1 MVLLRGVRRINE
13 KKAQCSIGCWA
24 LVVSEVYSNFKRKV
38 NMIQGFKPQLATQ
51 IDDLSSLSYPL
62 YVSKKLDGIRSTIFN
77 GVAYSRSLKLIP
89 NLSIQ
94 KWAKEN
100 AACLEGLD
108 GEFIVGSPTSETVF
122 RDTTSFVMSIDKVGE
137 FQFFAFDQVHVQAEA
152 QERQKALEALPSI
165 PRVQV
170 LEQTLVQSEA
180 ELEAYRTVAVQ
191 DGYEGAMVK
200 KVKGKYKFG
209 RSSVKEGLLLKM
221 KLFRDSEFKIVGFEC
236 KYHNSNEA
244 KVNELGRTA
253 RSTSKEGMV
262 ALDTLGVLYL
272 RTPEG
277 KEFGCGSGFDDKTR
291 DELWA
296 LRESLIG
303 KLATVKYFDVGGYE
317 TPRFPVFKG
326 IRDKID
332 L

>member
-1 MVLLRGVRRINE
+1 MDVGLLLSLWTVF
-13 KKAQCSIGCWA
+13 
-24 LVVSEVYSNFKRKV
+24 EVYSNFKRKV

-108 GEFIVGSPTSETVF
+108 GEFIVGLPTSETVF
-122 RDTTSFVMSIDKVGE
+122 RDTTSFVMAIEKVGE
-137 FQFFAFDQVHVQAEA
+137 FQFFAFDQVHLLSTAE
-152 QERQKALEALPSI
+152 ERQKALEALPEI
-165 PRVQV
+165 PRVTV

-221 KLFRDSEFKIVGFEC
+221 KLFEDIELKVVGFEPLY
-236 KYHNSNEA
+236 KNTNEVTIN
-244 KVNELGRTA
+244 KLGRSQ
-253 RSTSKEGMV
+253 RSSAKENLVPQELLGALTLMQPNGMTV
-262 ALDTLGVLYL
+262 S
-272 RTPEG
+272 
-277 KEFGCGSGFDDKTR
+277 CGSGFNQQERIYWWENR
-291 DELWA
+291 DQLV
-296 LRESLIG
+296 G
-303 KLATVKYFDVGGYE
+303 KLATVKYFSVGIKDIL
-317 TPRFPVFKG
+317 RFPIFKG
-326 IRDKID
+326 FRDEKDIS
-332 L
+332 

>member
-1 MVLLRGVRRINE
+1 MRRINE
-13 KKAQCSIGCWA
+13 KKAQCSNRCWA
-24 LVVSEVYSNFKRKV
+24 FVVSETAFEVYSSFKRKV
-38 NMIQGFKPQLATQ
+38 NMIQGYRPMLATQ
-51 IDDLSSLSYPL
+51 IDDLSTLSYPL

-100 AACLEGLD
+100 ADYLEGLD

-165 PRVQV
+165 PRVTV

-221 KLFRDSEFKIVGFEC
+221 KLFEDIELKVVGFEPLY
-236 KYHNSNEA
+236 KNTNEVT
-244 KVNELGRTA
+244 VNKLGRSQ
-253 RSTSKEGMV
+253 RSSVKENLVPQELLGALTLMQPNGMTV
-262 ALDTLGVLYL
+262 S
-272 RTPEG
+272 
-277 KEFGCGSGFDDKTR
+277 CGSGFNQQER
-291 DELWA
+291 IYWWEH
-296 LRESLIG
+296 REQLVG
-303 KLATVKYFDVGGYE
+303 KLATVKYFSVGIKDVL
-317 TPRFPVFKG
+317 RFPIFKG
-326 IRDKID
+326 FRDEKD
-332 L
+332 T

>member
-1 MVLLRGVRRINE
+1 
-13 KKAQCSIGCWA
+13 
-24 LVVSEVYSNFKRKV
+24 
-38 NMIQGFKPQLATQ
+38 MIQGFKPQLATQ

-100 AACLEGLD
+100 AAYLEGLD

-122 RDTTSFVMSIDKVGE
+122 RDTTSFVMAIDKVGE
-137 FQFFAFDQVHVQAEA
+137 FQFFAFDQVHLISTAED
-152 QERQKALEALPSI
+152 RQKTLEALPVI

-180 ELEAYRTVAVQ
+180 ELEAYRTKAVE

-221 KLFRDSEFKIVGFEC
+221 KLFKDAEFKIIGFEC
-236 KYHNSNEA
+236 KYHNANEA

-253 RSTSKEGMV
+253 RSTSKEGMIPM
-262 ALDTLGVLYL
+262 DTLGVLYL
-272 RTPEG
+272 ETPEG
-277 KEFGCGSGFDDKTR
+277 TVFGCGSGFDDKTR
-291 DELWA
+291 DELWKI
-296 LRESLIG
+296 RVSLPGMYAKI
-303 KLATVKYFDVGGYE
+303 KFFDVGGYNV
-317 TPRFPVFKG
+317 PRFGVFKG

>member
-1 MVLLRGVRRINE
+1 
-13 KKAQCSIGCWA
+13 
-24 LVVSEVYSNFKRKV
+24 
-38 NMIQGFKPQLATQ
+38 MIQGYKPMLATQ

-62 YVSKKLDGIRSTIFN
+62 YASKKLDGCRSTIFN

-100 AACLEGLD
+100 AAYLEGLD

-137 FQFFAFDQVHVQAEA
+137 FQFFAFDQVHVTAPAED
-152 QERQKALEALPSI
+152 RQKALEALPVI

-180 ELEAYRTVAVQ
+180 ELEDYRTVAVQ

-221 KLFRDSEFKIVGFEC
+221 KLFPDSEFKIVGYEC
-236 KYHNSNEA
+236 KYHNANEA

-253 RSTSKEGMV
+253 R
-262 ALDTLGVLYL
+262 
-272 RTPEG
+272 
-277 KEFGCGSGFDDKTR
+277 
-291 DELWA
+291 
-296 LRESLIG
+296 
-303 KLATVKYFDVGGYE
+303 
-317 TPRFPVFKG
+317 
-326 IRDKID
+326 
-332 L
+332 

>member
-1 MVLLRGVRRINE
+1 M
-13 KKAQCSIGCWA
+13 
-24 LVVSEVYSNFKRKV
+24 
-38 NMIQGFKPQLATQ
+38 LATQ

-137 FQFFAFDQVHVQAEA
+137 FQFFAFDQVHVTAPAED
-152 QERQKALEALPSI
+152 RQKALEALPSI

-200 KVKGKYKFG
+200 KIKGKYKFG

-221 KLFRDSEFKIVGFEC
+221 KLFKDSDYEIVGYDC
-236 KYHNSNEA
+236 KYHNGNEA

-296 LRESLIG
+296 VRDSLVG

>member
-1 MVLLRGVRRINE
+1 M
-13 KKAQCSIGCWA
+13 
-24 LVVSEVYSNFKRKV
+24 
-38 NMIQGFKPQLATQ
+38 LATQ

-137 FQFFAFDQVHVQAEA
+137 FQFFAFDQVHLISTAED
-152 QERQKALEALPSI
+152 RQKTLDALPVI

-180 ELEAYRTVAVQ
+180 ELEAYRTKAVEG
-191 DGYEGAMVK
+191 GYEGAMVK

-209 RSSVKEGLLLKM
+209 RSSVKEGLLLKL
-221 KLFRDSEFKIVGFEC
+221 KLFKDAEFKIIGFEC
-236 KYHNSNEA
+236 KYHNANEA

-253 RSTSKEGMV
+253 RSTSKEGMIPM
-262 ALDTLGVLYL
+262 DTLGVLYL
-272 RTPEG
+272 ETPEG
-277 KEFGCGSGFDDKTR
+277 TVFGCGSGFDDKTR
-291 DELWA
+291 DELWKIRA
-296 LRESLIG
+296 SLPG
-303 KLATVKYFDVGGYE
+303 MYATVKFFDVGGYNV
-317 TPRFPVFKG
+317 PRFGVFKG

>member
-1 MVLLRGVRRINE
+1 MKRKPNVLTDVGLLLFL
-13 KKAQCSIGCWA
+13 WTTFD
-24 LVVSEVYSNFKRKV
+24 VYSNFKRKV

-51 IDDLSSLSYPL
+51 IDDLSTLSYPL

-100 AACLEGLD
+100 AVCLEGLD

-165 PRVQV
+165 HRVQV

-180 ELEAYRTVAVQ
+180 ELEAYRTVAV
-191 DGYEGAMVK
+191 DLGYEGAMVK

-221 KLFRDSEFKIVGFEC
+221 KLFRDSEFKIVGYEC
-236 KYHNSNEA
+236 KYHNANEA
-244 KVNELGRTA
+244 KTNEIGRTS
-253 RSTSKEGMV
+253 RSTSKEGMIP
-262 ALDTLGVLYL
+262 LDTLGVLYL
-272 RTPEG
+272 ETPEG
-277 KEFGCGSGFDDKTR
+277 TVFGCGSGFDDKTR
-291 DELWA
+291 DELWKI
-296 LRESLIG
+296 RETLPG
-303 KLATVKYFDVGGYE
+303 LYAVVKFFTIGGYSV
-317 TPRFPVFKG
+317 PRFGVFKG
-326 IRDKID
+326 IRTLEDIS
-332 L
+332 

>member
-1 MVLLRGVRRINE
+1 MLNSFRP
-13 KKAQCSIGCWA
+13 
-24 LVVSEVYSNFKRKV
+24 
-38 NMIQGFKPQLATQ
+38 MLATQ
-51 IDDLSSLSYPL
+51 IDDLSKISYPV
-62 YVSKKLDGIRSTIFN
+62 YASKKLDGCRSTIFN

-100 AACLEGLD
+100 AAYLEGLD

-137 FQFFAFDQVHVQAEA
+137 FQFFAFDQVHVTAPAED
-152 QERQKALEALPSI
+152 RQKALEALPVI

-180 ELEAYRTVAVQ
+180 ELEDYRTVAVQ

-221 KLFRDSEFKIVGFEC
+221 KLFRDSDYEIVGYDC

-253 RSTSKEGMV
+253 RSTSKEGMI

-291 DELWA
+291 DELWSV
-296 LRESLIG
+296 RDSLVG

>member
-1 MVLLRGVRRINE
+1 
-13 KKAQCSIGCWA
+13 
-24 LVVSEVYSNFKRKV
+24 
-38 NMIQGFKPQLATQ
+38 MIRGFKPQLATQ

-62 YVSKKLDGIRSTIFN
+62 YASKKLDGIRSTIFN

-100 AACLEGLD
+100 ADCLEGLD

-137 FQFFAFDQVHVQAEA
+137 FQFFAFDQVHATAEA
-152 QERQKALEALPSI
+152 QERQKALEALPEI

-209 RSSVKEGLLLKM
+209 RSSVKEGLLLKL
-221 KLFRDSEFKIVGFEC
+221 KLFEDIELKVVGFEPLY
-236 KYHNSNEA
+236 KNTNEA
-244 KVNELGRTA
+244 VRNELGRSQ
-253 RSTSKEGMV
+253 RSSVKENLVPQELLGALTLMQPNGMTV
-262 ALDTLGVLYL
+262 S
-272 RTPEG
+272 
-277 KEFGCGSGFDDKTR
+277 CGSGFNQQERLYWWENK
-291 DELWA
+291 EK
-296 LRESLIG
+296 LIG
-303 KLATVKYFDVGGYE
+303 KLATVKYFSVGIKDVL
-317 TPRFPVFKG
+317 RFPIFKG
-326 IRDKID
+326 FRDEKD
-332 L
+332 T

>member
-1 MVLLRGVRRINE
+1 
-13 KKAQCSIGCWA
+13 
-24 LVVSEVYSNFKRKV
+24 
-38 NMIQGFKPQLATQ
+38 MIQGFKPQLATQ
-51 IDDLSSLSYPL
+51 IDDLSTLSYPL

-137 FQFFAFDQVHVQAEA
+137 FQFFAFDQVHITSEA
-152 QERQKALEALPSI
+152 KERQEALEALTSI
-165 PRVQV
+165 PRVTI

-191 DGYEGAMVK
+191 EGFEGAMVK

-221 KLFRDSEFKIVGFEC
+221 KLFNDIDLRVVGFEPLY
-236 KYHNSNEA
+236 KNTNEA
-244 KVNELGRTA
+244 TVNKLGRSQ
-253 RSTSKEGMV
+253 RSSAKENLVPQELLGALTLMQPSGMTV
-262 ALDTLGVLYL
+262 S
-272 RTPEG
+272 
-277 KEFGCGSGFDDKTR
+277 CGSGFNQQER
-291 DELWA
+291 IYWWENRNQLV
-296 LRESLIG
+296 G
-303 KLATVKYFDVGGYE
+303 KLATVKYFSVGIKDVL
-317 TPRFPVFKG
+317 RFPIFKG
-326 IRDKID
+326 FRDEKDIS
-332 L
+332 

>member
-1 MVLLRGVRRINE
+1 MN
-13 KKAQCSIGCWA
+13 KD
-24 LVVSEVYSNFKRKV
+24 RKFSP
-38 NMIQGFKPQLATQ
+38 MLATQ
-51 IDDLSSLSYPL
+51 IDDLSKLSYPL
-62 YVSKKLDGIRSTIFN
+62 YVSKKLDGIRATIFN

-100 AACLEGLD
+100 AQNLEGLD
-108 GEFIVGSPTSETVF
+108 GEFINGSPTSETVF
-122 RDTTSFVMSIDKVGE
+122 RDTTSFVMSIDKVEE
-137 FQFFAFDQVHVQAEA
+137 FQFFAFDRVNITSTA
-152 QERQKALEALPSI
+152 QERQEALEALPLI
-165 PRVQV
+165 PRVVV
-170 LEQTLVQSEA
+170 LKQTVVRSEV
-180 ELEAYRTVAVQ
+180 ELEAYRTKAVEE
-191 DGYEGAMVK
+191 GYEGAMVK
-200 KVKGKYKFG
+200 KMTGKYKFG
-209 RSSVKEGLLLKM
+209 RSSIKEGLLLKM
-221 KLFRDSEFKIVGFEC
+221 KLFRDSEFEIVGFEC

-244 KVNELGRTA
+244 KVNELGRTS
-253 RSTSKEGMV
+253 RSTNKEGMV

-296 LRESLIG
+296 VRDSLVG
-303 KLATVKYFDVGGYE
+303 KLATVKYFDVGGYDV
-317 TPRFPVFKG
+317 PRFGVFKG